1 LQETFGLRV
10 ELPVPVP
17 IAYKTDLST
26 AGRETLGSILAEY
39 SAAPS
44 RGLICTHFGA
54 RSSGYNYPYAAQLV
68 WMLIQRGF
76 RVVSFTPTGLS
87 SEKLTEIDITKL
99 NVTDSI
105 ELLRGLRADVPNLAM
120 ISVNSL
126 MWPISAALDIPN
138 LGLHTFRDPSV
149 HQYWY
154 PNIYVMT
161 QHLYGHISPCRMFRA
176 PDAAFEE
183 RQLPGGPTRFTDY
196 KPDYVADSLETMLG
210 FRQV

>member
-1 LQETFGLRV
+1 RPRSVWTEYDIADALKDIPSDFAILPVIYDTDTSVLHRGTSLQETFGLRV

-68 WMLIQRGF
+68 WILIQRGF

-87 SEKLTEIDITKL
+87 SEKLTEIDITTL
-99 NVTDSI
+99 NVTDS
-105 ELLRGLRADVPNLAM
+105 
-120 ISVNSL
+120 
-126 MWPISAALDIPN
+126 
-138 LGLHTFRDPSV
+138 
-149 HQYWY
+149 
-154 PNIYVMT
+154 
-161 QHLYGHISPCRMFRA
+161 
-176 PDAAFEE
+176 
-183 RQLPGGPTRFTDY
+183 
-196 KPDYVADSLETMLG
+196 
-210 FRQV
+210 